1 MPRKKNTTTTAGADQ
16 SANDGTKR
24 GPGQPRKIQDAEA
37 LARVVE
43 EYIKYHQEQCLD
55 HVYVPSD
62 YDFCRFAGI
71 GVSTY
76 YAYLADSETYPGYSE
91 AVKKLTAYREDFYA
105 NLSIANPKAAGAA
118 IFALKQPKNG
128 GYADK
133 PTVNIEARELKIV
146 HGNGMTDDSF
156 K

>member
-1 MPRKKNTTTTAGADQ
+1 MPRKRKTDTTDQ
-16 SANDGTKR
+16 STKGGNKR
-24 GPGQPRKIQDAEA
+24 GPGQPRKYATAEDF
-37 LARVVE
+37 ARVVE

-62 YDFCRFAGI
+62 FDFCKYAGI

-76 YAYLADSETYPGYSE
+76 YAYIADGDKYPGYSE

-105 NLSIANPKAAGAA
+105 NLSIMNPRAAGAA
-118 IFALKQPKNG
+118 IFALKQRKNG
-128 GYADK
+128 GYEDK
-133 PTVNIEARELKIV
+133 PTVQVEARELKIV
-146 HGNGMTDDSF
+146 HGDGMTDDSF